1 MGVFGRIGAFIAGGV
16 IGAGVGAVVAT
27 LNAPQ
32 SGDAFQKEL
41 ELLGSRAKAAGDSA
55 QRETEEE
62 LIRRFRGETNDPGAL
77 RQLEP
82 APELPVRP

>member
-1 MGVFGRIGAFIAGGV
+1 MGFFGRIGAFIAGGV

-32 SGDAFQKEL
+32 SGDVFQKEL
-41 ELLGSRAKAAGDSA
+41 ELLGRRAKAAGDSA
-55 QRETEEE
+55 QRQTEEE
-62 LIRRFRGETNDPGAL
+62 LIRRFRGETNDPDAL

-82 APELPVRP
+82 APELPIRP